1 MIVFT
6 LVWTGSDSSMSGSG
20 CSLEEW
26 ADSLVCV
33 EADLG
38 SVMAALR
45 NPGNDSTLAVI
56 QISKCNISYLPEN
69 IFSKSSAVTEVRSRV
84 TAGSGKKS

>member
-1 MIVFT
+1 M
-6 LVWTGSDSSMSGSG
+6 LSGSG
-20 CSLEEW
+20 CSLE
-26 ADSLVCV
+26 AGAGSLLCV

-45 NPGNDSTLAVI
+45 NTGNDSTLAVI
-56 QISKCNISYLPEN
+56 QITKCNISYLPEN

-84 TAGSGKKS
+84 AAGSGKKS

>member
-20 CSLEEW
+20 CSLEEG
-26 ADSLVCV
+26 ATSLVCV